1 MYRAIAIIAA
11 VMLCLLLMYL
21 ALGRLPLRVRLGRNT
36 RCSVLL
42 EVKGREPRLE
52 QGVTELLF
60 LLGSGRVYGEIVIR
74 GSLLDADTRAAARA
88 LARDYGCV
96 RFIEDGES

>member
-11 VMLCLLLMYL
+11 VILCLLLMYL

-52 QGVTELLF
+52 QSVT
-60 LLGSGRVYGEIVIR
+60 
-74 GSLLDADTRAAARA
+74 
-88 LARDYGCV
+88 
-96 RFIEDGES
+96 